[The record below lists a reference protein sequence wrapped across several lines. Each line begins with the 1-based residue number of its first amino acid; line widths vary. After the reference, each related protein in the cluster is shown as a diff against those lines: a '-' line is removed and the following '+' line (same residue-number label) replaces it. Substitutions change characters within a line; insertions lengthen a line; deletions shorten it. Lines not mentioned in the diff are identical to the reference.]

1 MGWTSG
7 GKGQEFQRK
16 VVVAE
21 INLKSSGYKVMA
33 GVTSTGKKIRGGG
46 DKNTRARNVT
56 CRRQEVK

>member
-46 DKNTRARNVT
+46 DKNNASEK
-56 CRRQEVK
+56 CYMQKAGS